1 MAEATAFATRLTAL
15 GFEQPARTALA
26 LQGLQTAA
34 DLLSLTT
41 KDLEKLIS
49 HCQNEVRNMARDPAI
64 PRPVFPFLAVKRLQ
78 AFYLWTSYQDSRG
91 QPIRP
96 VLFLPAVTMRWMDR
110 IAFLERL
117 ENDQEIPTP
126 LPLTSF
132 DDWVAWLESL
142 LAWARHMRS
151 ARMGTPFSYLL
162 RDHQDVTPEML
173 ATAYDSIDDELVSTV
188 ILAGPSYEHDN
199 QLLFDHL
206 RGWLREGPAWPFM
219 QLHARSMNGRAA
231 FFAVKAQAEGQ
242 AALTSRRARAYA
254 SIQTARYTGRS
265 RFSFDS
271 YILRHQKA
279 NNELFAL
286 GEVISETKKV
296 QDFLSGITDPSYDTA
311 KTLVCG
317 DNTKLESFEACQ
329 QFLKTVAQFSKTTA
343 SATNA
348 KRGVSA
354 VGTNKNR
361 SKGGG
366 KKPPAKGG
374 KGSKDG
380 PNEPP
385 HYGHYSNEEYRAL
398 NERQRMKLKQHREKN
413 DDKGSAKKRRT
424 SAVVSSDVD
433 EDEDEDEPTPPPK
446 KKKTKNGRSV
456 KLVSTQETRPKHIVK
471 FANAAGQKAMGNK
484 PFEDWED
491 PVWVYHQPTPK
502 IWKSRVEA
510 TFYRIAGIDKPAELP
525 MLDGKFLSIEE
536 HRSIRRAKEAYLD
549 QLERLNDKKEHRARP
564 YGHNSAH
571 FAWTL
576 KLRLIPAI
584 LEDGDEEGAKVC
596 QQEADDIKAA
606 YELQRKE
613 ALMKAPVMADQFG
626 RASAIANSV

>member
-1 MAEATAFATRLTAL
+1 
-15 GFEQPARTALA
+15 
-26 LQGLQTAA
+26 
-34 DLLSLTT
+34 
-41 KDLEKLIS
+41 
-49 HCQNEVRNMARDPAI
+49 MARDPAI

-78 AFYLWTSYQDSRG
+78 AFYLWTGFQDSRG

-96 VLFLPAVTMRWMDR
+96 GLFLPAVTARWLDR

-117 ENDQEIPTP
+117 ENDQELPTP

-151 ARMGTPFSYLL
+151 ARTGTPFSYLL
-162 RDHQDVTPEML
+162 REHQDVTPDML
-173 ATAYDSIDDELVSTV
+173 TTAYDSIDEELVTTV
-188 ILAGPSYEHDN
+188 ILAGDNYEHDN
-199 QLLFDHL
+199 HLLFDHL

-219 QLHARSMNGRAA
+219 QLHARTMNGRAA

-254 SIQTARYTGRS
+254 SIQTARFTGRS
-265 RFSFDS
+265 RFSFDA

-279 NNELFAL
+279 HNELFAL
-286 GEVISETKKV
+286 DEVISETKKV

-354 VGTNKNR
+354 VGTNRNNK

-366 KKPPAKGG
+366 KKPTKGN

-380 PNEPP
+380 PDEPP
-385 HYGHYSNEEYRAL
+385 HYGHYSSEEYRAL
-398 NERQRMKLKQHREKN
+398 NEKQRMKLKQHRDKN
-413 DDKGSAKKRRT
+413 ENKGSAKKRRT
-424 SAVVSSDVD
+424 SAVVTSDAE
-433 EDEDEDEPTPPPK
+433 EDEDDEDTPPK
-446 KKKTKNGRSV
+446 KKKTKNGRTV
-456 KLVSTQETRPKHIVK
+456 KLVSTKESPPIAEGESRPKHIVK
-471 FANAAGQKAMGNK
+471 FANAKGNKAKGNK

-491 PVWVYHQPTPK
+491 PVWVYHSPTPK
-502 IWKSRVEA
+502 IWNSRVEA

-525 MLDGKFLSIEE
+525 MLDGKLLSIQE
-536 HRSIRRAKEAYLD
+536 HRAIKKAKEAYID
-549 QLERLNDKKEHRARP
+549 QLERLNDKKSHSARP
-564 YGHNSAH
+564 YDRHSAH
-571 FAWTL
+571 YKWKL

-613 ALMKAPVMADQFG
+613 ALKKAPVMADQFG